1 MRLETINDI
10 FGTFLAKEIGLK
22 HITFT
27 EITPDIFV
35 FGVNSMRFMIKHPE
49 LVCYHMTAQD
59 SNQDSF
65 GLAKID
71 DYSILITNKLK
82 KFIQNE
88 VYKINNDIENE
99 GE

>member
-22 HITFT
+22 HISFT
-27 EITPDIFV
+27 EITPDV
-35 FGVNSMRFMIKHPE
+35 FAFGINSMCFMIKHPE
-49 LVCYHMTAQD
+49 LVCYHMMDNNAT
-59 SNQDSF
+59 
-65 GLAKID
+65 GMVKID
-71 DYSILITNKLK
+71 DYSILITNKLR

>member
-22 HITFT
+22 NVSFT
-27 EITPDIFV
+27 EITPDV
-35 FGVNSMRFMIKHPE
+35 FAFGLNSMCFMIKHPE
-49 LVCYHMTAQD
+49 LVCYHMTD
-59 SNQDSF
+59 PN
-65 GLAKID
+65 GMAKID
-71 DYSILITNKLK
+71 DYSILITNKLR
-82 KFIQNE
+82 KFIQSE